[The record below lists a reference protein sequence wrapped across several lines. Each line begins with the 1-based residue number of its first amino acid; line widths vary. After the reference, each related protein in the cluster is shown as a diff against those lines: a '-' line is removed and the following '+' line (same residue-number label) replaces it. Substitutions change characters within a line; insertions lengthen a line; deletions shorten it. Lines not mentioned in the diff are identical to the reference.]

1 MTRVKICGTTSEVD
15 LELCVEAGADALGF
29 VVEYPQP
36 VPWNL
41 TRGEARALAARVP
54 PLVARVAVVGG
65 DAESILEIVAEVEP
79 TAVQLHA
86 DENEDVVAAVRE
98 GLSGTGIRIVK
109 AIRIS
114 AGEDEVAPAG
124 HWLAQANAFVAAG
137 ADAILLDSKTAQRPA
152 GTGLTVDWEIARAVV
167 QGLDAPV
174 FLAGGLT
181 PDNVR
186 AAVAFVGPYAVDVIT
201 AVEDEHHRKVP
212 ERVRALIA
220 AAKEAQAS
228 G

>member
-1 MTRVKICGTTSEVD
+1 MTRVKICGITSETD

-41 TRGEARALAARVP
+41 TRDRARALSARVP
-54 PLVARVAVVGG
+54 PLAARIAVVGG
-65 DAESILEIVAEVEP
+65 SADTVLEIVDEVQP

-86 DENEDVVAAVRE
+86 DESAETVAAVRH
-98 GLSGTGIRIVK
+98 GLSATGVRLVK

-114 AGEDEVAPAG
+114 ADEGATLSAE
-124 HWLAQANAFVAAG
+124 HWLAQAEEFVAAG
-137 ADAILLDSKTAQRPA
+137 ADAILLDSKTARRPA
-152 GTGLTVDWEIARAVV
+152 GTGVAVDWGIARAVV
-167 QGLDAPV
+167 QALGAPV

-181 PDNVR
+181 PDNVGV
-186 AAVAFVGPYAVDVIT
+186 AVAEVGPYAVDVIT
-201 AVEDEHHRKVP
+201 GVEDEQHRKVP

-220 AAKEAQAS
+220 AAK
-228 G
+228 GPTT